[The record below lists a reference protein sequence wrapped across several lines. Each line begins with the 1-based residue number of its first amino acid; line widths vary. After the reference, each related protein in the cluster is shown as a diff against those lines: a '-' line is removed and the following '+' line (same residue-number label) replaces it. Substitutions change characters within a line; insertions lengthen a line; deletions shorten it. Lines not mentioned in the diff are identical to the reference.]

1 MSLLSSSDHAV
12 DATASPET
20 RSSSALV
27 ENAVAVGYLATVGVA
42 TMGWLYVLAVVV
54 WDGASWLLS

>member
-1 MSLLSSSDHAV
+1 MSLLSSSDQAV
-12 DATASPET
+12 NATASPET

-42 TMGWLYVLAVVV
+42 TMGWLYVLAVVA
-54 WDGASWLLS
+54 WNGANWLLF